1 MAEYNSM
8 QANLGLIPGTSSP
21 SGTKS
26 PAQVAS
32 ELSQQASMQMQY
44 AQAMLPMTS
53 SRAASFTF
61 GQQFQQQ
68 LQQIQSQQSFNPYQ
82 ASALSMLT
90 MPSVLPSPLLMTP
103 ASSGVFRPAAP
114 SPMGAP
120 MSPMPIMPA
129 VMTPFTPRM
138 PSPMFQNAW
147 EQELQQREMRA
158 DSLYSMVA
166 QAPRVGGAMG
176 GYAAGAMAGAAAGS
190 RLGFGRMGAMG
201 GALLGAAAAGSSGF
215 SGAMGDLAMIP
226 MRPNMEMHQ
235 MGAALQRQTQDWVVQ
250 GPQMHQM
257 GRGLSRSASMELAGG
272 IQSLAMDSGF
282 QKSTNNMFNRNDL
295 MKITQL
301 SGQSGLMD
309 MEQGVEG
316 IRGNLR
322 EVSQVVKRFM
332 ELTNDPDVVSV
343 IKQMGQLRRFGLS
356 LPEMDQAAA
365 GMRSYARGAGTTIS
379 GLVQGG
385 GLPGAMTY
393 QQAGLSAGAG
403 FNYGNFSMASA
414 RQSVASGT
422 FSEAQLSML
431 GGVSGV
437 SQRNMQAQAAFMSM
451 PMLGAS
457 FAGYNAQSG
466 SWGPNMGN
474 IAGQMKS
481 ANPID
486 MIMGAYQNLGQGVAQ
501 GGVGALAMLPLQQR
515 SINDA
520 AARAMSPTQ
529 QTIMRYQ
536 MALNTGKSMGLEGAN
551 AFAAGSRMLYGDEMS
566 EQMLQEVSNPDQ
578 WKSLQGM
585 SRRRV
590 TDIAQEQYGRN
601 KEERTGFFG
610 KAFGPLGK
618 FPEIGISLKTGIGD
632 MWQSWQDSREESN
645 ALDNGQFLR
654 IGRGQAKVDFSS
666 KEAMSNYMRNLSEAR
681 AGRSETRSS
690 VGMSAKEFARVNDR
704 YITGG
709 EEGGLL
715 DASLGAVANLAS
727 FFIPGKAGV
736 AAAVGTSAYDLSD
749 AMQSGR
755 GMSLRSYYGATQA
768 AEAESYGREM
778 RQSDS
783 AFFAKGLSASLVG
796 ADATASYQLFEKESK
811 VRGGGGFNIAQRAGN
826 KIASLANKYATTL
839 GGSQKITKSDAVN
852 ATIEALAEESGISK
866 AAATKQYNSMSDAA
880 RSAIETQGLAF
891 GYSVGTVDAKGG
903 ILDAQKETNA
913 GIKEEIWANSDA
925 DLDKLKSNF
934 KQAERDIG
942 LIGTYTDQWG
952 EKRDFEKPGQGE
964 FEDIA
969 KYASKEEMLALSLA
983 HGGLGQ
989 AEARKVEDEITR
1001 VLRARD
1007 PKATDAQIQERAQK
1021 VRASVAL
1028 GDIGG
1033 KVGVVS
1039 DKVKTLLGGMGKST
1053 GEAVIKAMSGDISSG
1068 GLEMGSREFEARG
1081 LEDLG
1086 VTADWLTNK
1095 DAKGTLEALNKSGNK
1110 AVTEKWK
1117 KWREATGPEKA
1128 RLADELKN
1136 DNIKSGMQALGV
1148 ASELTTATGDEA
1160 RAAERDA
1167 SAASGAAG
1175 EFGDIFKYFNADTTS
1190 QFANGAKM
1198 LYDAMLMKSA
1208 FGD

>member
-1 MAEYNSM
+1 
-8 QANLGLIPGTSSP
+8 
-21 SGTKS
+21 
-26 PAQVAS
+26 
-32 ELSQQASMQMQY
+32 MQMQY
-44 AQAMLPMTS
+44 AQAMLPMTN
-53 SRAASFTF
+53 SRAASFSF

-103 ASSGVFRPAAP
+103 ASSGVFRPSAP
-114 SPMGAP
+114 SPMGTP
-120 MSPMPIMPA
+120 MSPMPIMPTL
-129 VMTPFTPRM
+129 MTPFTPRM

-201 GALLGAAAAGSSGF
+201 GALLGAAAAGASGF
-215 SGAMGDLAMIP
+215 SGAMGDLSMIP
-226 MRPNMEMHQ
+226 MRPNVEMHQ

-250 GPQMHQM
+250 GPQLHPM
-257 GRGLSRSASMELAGG
+257 GRGLSRPASMELAGG
-272 IQSLAMDSGF
+272 IQSLATDAGF

-431 GGVSGV
+431 GGTSGV

-486 MIMGAYQNLGQGVAQ
+486 MIMGAYQNLGQGVAE

-529 QTIMRYQ
+529 QTIMRYK

-566 EQMLQEVSNPDQ
+566 EQMLQEVSNPAQ
-578 WKSLQGM
+578 WRSLQGM
-585 SRRRV
+585 SQRRV
-590 TDIAQEQYGRN
+590 GEIAQDQWGQVQSQ
-601 KEERTGFFG
+601 RTGFMGRMLGGIMPDTSDAQYALRSVGGSLASPFRAMG
-610 KAFGPLGK
+610 DAFD
-618 FPEIGISLKTGIGD
+618 E
-632 MWQSWQDSREESN
+632 WQRSSEESS
-645 ALDNGQFLR
+645 ALEQGQFLR
-654 IGRGQAKVDFSS
+654 IGRNAASARFKTKKDRDAYLGNVSAARSRLNASS
-666 KEAMSNYMRNLSEAR
+666 STAEMSNA
-681 AGRSETRSS
+681 
-690 VGMSAKEFARVNDR
+690 EFARLNDR
-704 YITGG
+704 YIYGGG
-709 EEGGLL
+709 EGGTI
-715 DASLGAVANLAS
+715 DAALSGVANLATGLIS
-727 FFIPGKAGV
+727 GGVGIAAGV
-736 AAAVGTSAYDLSD
+736 GSSFLPVDD
-749 AMQSGR
+749 WVKSGR
-755 GMSLRSYYGATQA
+755 GAMLKSSYGSQLGEATSYVREQRQADSLYFNSGLRSSMVGKEASANYQA
-768 AEAESYGREM
+768 
-778 RQSDS
+778 
-783 AFFAKGLSASLVG
+783 
-796 ADATASYQLFEKESK
+796 FEKEAGI
-811 VRGGGGFNIAQRAGN
+811 RGGGAFNVAQRAGA
-826 KIASLANKYATTL
+826 KIAALSEKYATKF
-839 GGSQKITKSDAVN
+839 GGDQKIQKADGVRF
-852 ATIEALAEESGISK
+852 TIEALAEERGISVK
-866 AAATKQYNSMSDAA
+866 EAEKVYYKMSPAAQAAA
-880 RSAIETQGLAF
+880 ETQSLAA
-891 GYSVGTVDAKGG
+891 GYIQGSADAKAG
-903 ILDAQKETNA
+903 ILDAQRETNA
-913 GIKEEIWANSDA
+913 GIKEELWANTDK
-925 DLDKLKSNF
+925 DLEDLKTKSN
-934 KQAERDIG
+934 
-942 LIGTYTDQWG
+942 
-952 EKRDFEKPGQGE
+952 
-964 FEDIA
+964 
-969 KYASKEEMLALSLA
+969 KYAMDLGFITETETEYGVMRTDKAGLGELKKVAQYASEEEMLSLA
-983 HGGLGQ
+983 LTHGGMASG
-989 AEARKVEDEITR
+989 EARQVEEKIAGI
-1001 VLRARD
+1001 LRSKN
-1007 PKATDAQIQERAQK
+1007 PKMSEAQIQEASQQLRAN
-1021 VRASVAL
+1021 VAQ
-1028 GDIGG
+1028 GDVGGQIGAVTDDIKKLLSTSLKG
-1033 KVGVVS
+1033 RKATDVIAGIQGLS
-1039 DKVKTLLGGMGKST
+1039 DT
-1053 GEAVIKAMSGDISSG
+1053 GLVEGTT
-1068 GLEMGSREFEARG
+1068 EFRTRG
-1081 LEDLG
+1081 LEELG
-1086 VTADWLTNK
+1086 VGADWMEPANAK
-1095 DAKGTLEALNKSGNK
+1095 DVEAALKEKNPAIHAKWLKMRK
-1110 AVTEKWK
+1110 
-1117 KWREATGPEKA
+1117 ATGEEKKKLQA
-1128 RLADELKN
+1128 ELEN
-1136 DNIKSGMQALGV
+1136 EGIALGRESLGV
-1148 ASELTTATGDEA
+1148 ASSLTTAVGDEA

-1167 SAASGAAG
+1167 AAAGGAAS

-1198 LYDAMLMKSA
+1198 LYDAMLMKSV